1 MYSSE
6 DILQKISHIV
16 DPEIGVSI
24 VDLGL
29 VYETRHDQNGSV
41 YVKMSLTTPACPLGP
56 AIKQQV
62 VETLEQDP
70 AVTGVRFEWTFDPP
84 WTMSRANAE
93 TRAIL
98 RF

>member
-6 DILQKISHIV
+6 DILHKISHIV

-70 AVTGVRFEWTFDPP
+70 AVNGVRFQWTFDPP
-84 WTMSRANAE
+84 WSMSMANAE
-93 TRAIL
+93 TREML
-98 RF
+98 GF